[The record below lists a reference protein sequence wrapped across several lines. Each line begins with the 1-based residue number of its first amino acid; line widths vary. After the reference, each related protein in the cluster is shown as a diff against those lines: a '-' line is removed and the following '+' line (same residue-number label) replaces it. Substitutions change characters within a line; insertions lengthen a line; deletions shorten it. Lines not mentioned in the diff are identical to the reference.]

1 MRVFVL
7 LRKST
12 VQIDMVVRSLGW
24 LVVPLLL
31 IGTSTAQSPR
41 ELVQQAT
48 QVEIAASRNDHSI
61 WRYRQEEKEPVH
73 TVSIVVET
81 VQGAV
86 KQKVEENGRPLT
98 PEQADAEKKHIEAF
112 IHDPGQQEKQRRD
125 GAHDDQSAEK
135 LLRMLPEAFIWK
147 IVSQTPQLITL
158 EFAPD
163 PKFDPSGMEAKVMSN
178 MGGQL
183 VIDRAQKRIRSIR
196 GALTQ
201 DVSIGYGLLGKLRQ
215 GGTFDV
221 ERRELSP
228 GLWQITETHV
238 HIDGRALLF
247 KTIGQQQDEINTDY
261 KRVPDGTTL
270 EQAVLMLSDIKGAC
284 CSASGTR

>member
-1 MRVFVL
+1 M
-7 LRKST
+7 K
-12 VQIDMVVRSLGW
+12 VRLLGW

-31 IGTSTAQSPR
+31 IGTLAAQSPR
-41 ELVQQAT
+41 ELVRQAT
-48 QVEIAASRNDHSI
+48 QVEIAASRSDHSI

-81 VQGAV
+81 VQGSV
-86 KQKVEENGRPLT
+86 KQKLEENGHPLT
-98 PEQADAEKKHIEAF
+98 AEQMAAEKKHIETF
-112 IHDPGQQEKQRRD
+112 IHDSGQQEKQRRD

-147 IVSQTPQLITL
+147 IASQTPQLITL

-238 HIDGRALLF
+238 HIEGRALLF
-247 KTIGQQQDEINTDY
+247 KTISQQQDEVNTDY

-270 EQAVLMLSDIKGAC
+270 AQAALMLSDGKGTSGGA
-284 CSASGTR
+284 SATR